1 MTRRPISVE
10 QFARSRISAVL
21 ALGQSKTALGS
32 LVHNV
37 ITSVGTARNFEQC
50 LRDFLRWRTAQNV
63 SIDWPVTRAEM
74 EAYLLHES
82 SRWRQKTLDQHR
94 QALRLVFS
102 VALTHF
108 DAEVPTV
115 TEGRAYTFDEME
127 RIAGRQAPHNAL
139 ATRIAFHAGVRAAEL
154 YELREAH
161 ELAPEPDRPWRN
173 DLFIGMPDGIIYR
186 VVGKGGLARSVLI
199 PLELHVQLQFLRLD
213 TPTLVID
220 RLVHRKVRFLVGGG
234 QAISESFSSTSN
246 RVLGFSYGF
255 HGLRHRYA
263 QARLETL
270 LSMRLDPL
278 DCLEILSQEMGHLR
292 PDISLAY
299 TTRRK
304 SDGTE
309 N

>member
-154 YELREAH
+154 YELREAR

-246 RVLGFSYGF
+246 RVLVFFTGSTACGTAT
-255 HGLRHRYA
+255 HKLV
-263 QARLETL
+263 
-270 LSMRLDPL
+270 S
-278 DCLEILSQEMGHLR
+278 
-292 PDISLAY
+292 
-299 TTRRK
+299 RR
-304 SDGTE
+304 S
-309 N
+309 